1 MDPIDAFPE
10 HFSTT
15 VVPVTLPD
23 KPDALEYA
31 ARQGQVRAGIIYQE
45 PTAKRVFVL
54 FCKDHWHKKKTWLD
68 NFKRAVMEAKH
79 LNEFRPNDVM
89 WEKTSKGLLRN
100 PDRLIKITNK
110 RMVYIYNNILFAKKD
125 FTFGLRTVKSGEIH
139 LIQTT
144 HVPMLIYE
152 LPASSLKCRAHPN
165 VIRRSFEP
173 HDQMLYHRTILEPH
187 TAYPIPAG
195 THYIVLT
202 VQKTAFGLDI
212 IPESLLPQLIQKGF
226 HGGDFR
232 KMKKFNQ
239 TPYKL
244 PPPTPIHVPAEKRPL
259 EEKALPKKRVRIT
272 PVMRRVS
279 RRSERPMTPVQIPQP
294 PVQIPDVLEPVQIP
308 DVPQSNVQIPVAHVL
323 EPPVQIPL
331 VPQSPV
337 QIPVSQVLEPPVQI
351 PDVPQSPVP
360 IPDVLEPVQIP
371 DVQIPDVPQSPV
383 QLPVS
388 HVPQSHVQIPL
399 VHIPDVP
406 EPVQIPVSQVLEP
419 PVQIPLV
426 PQSPVQIP
434 VSQVLE
440 PPVQIPNV
448 PQHVQIP
455 DVPEP
460 VQIPVSH
467 VPQPPVQILHVS
479 EPVQIPVSHV
489 PQPSVQ
495 ILHVS
500 EPVQIPVS
508 HVPQSPVQSLP
519 EPMQLFPE
527 LDMLDPLESTDVFDQ
542 LMSFVFGPQELQLL
556 HTVPSIFDENL
567 FSFLDEREPM
577 DLTMP
582 RLNSCVKN
590 IAFKPIQLMDLSVNS
605 SIGQ

>member
-10 HFSTT
+10 HLSTT

-54 FCKDHWHKKKTWLD
+54 FCKDHWHQKKTWLD
-68 NFKRAVMEAKH
+68 NFKRAIMEAKH
-79 LNEFRPNDVM
+79 VNEFRPNDVM

-100 PDRLIKITNK
+100 PDRLLKNTDT
-110 RMVYIYNNILFAKKD
+110 RMVYIYNNLFFAKKD

-226 HGGDFR
+226 HVGDFR

-259 EEKALPKKRVRIT
+259 EEKALPKKRVR

-279 RRSERPMTPVQIPQP
+279 GRSERPMA
-294 PVQIPDVLEPVQIP
+294 PDS
-308 DVPQSNVQIPVAHVL
+308 D
-323 EPPVQIPL
+323 
-331 VPQSPV
+331 
-337 QIPVSQVLEPPVQI
+337 
-351 PDVPQSPVP
+351 
-360 IPDVLEPVQIP
+360 
-371 DVQIPDVPQSPV
+371 
-383 QLPVS
+383 
-388 HVPQSHVQIPL
+388 
-399 VHIPDVP
+399 
-406 EPVQIPVSQVLEP
+406 
-419 PVQIPLV
+419 
-426 PQSPVQIP
+426 
-434 VSQVLE
+434 
-440 PPVQIPNV
+440 
-448 PQHVQIP
+448 
-455 DVPEP
+455 
-460 VQIPVSH
+460 
-467 VPQPPVQILHVS
+467 
-479 EPVQIPVSHV
+479 
-489 PQPSVQ
+489 
-495 ILHVS
+495 
-500 EPVQIPVS
+500 
-508 HVPQSPVQSLP
+508 SLNLCRF
-519 EPMQLFPE
+519 Q
-527 LDMLDPLESTDVFDQ
+527 
-542 LMSFVFGPQELQLL
+542 MS
-556 HTVPSIFDENL
+556 
-567 FSFLDEREPM
+567 
-577 DLTMP
+577 
-582 RLNSCVKN
+582 
-590 IAFKPIQLMDLSVNS
+590 
-605 SIGQ
+605 

>member
-1 MDPIDAFPE
+1 MNCQP
-10 HFSTT
+10 
-15 VVPVTLPD
+15 PV
-23 KPDALEYA
+23 
-31 ARQGQVRAGIIYQE
+31 
-45 PTAKRVFVL
+45 
-54 FCKDHWHKKKTWLD
+54 
-68 NFKRAVMEAKH
+68 
-79 LNEFRPNDVM
+79 
-89 WEKTSKGLLRN
+89 
-100 PDRLIKITNK
+100 
-110 RMVYIYNNILFAKKD
+110 
-125 FTFGLRTVKSGEIH
+125 
-139 LIQTT
+139 
-144 HVPMLIYE
+144 
-152 LPASSLKCRAHPN
+152 SSAEPN

-226 HGGDFR
+226 HVGDFR

-259 EEKALPKKRVRIT
+259 EEKALPKKRVR

-279 RRSERPMTPVQIPQP
+279 RRSERPMAPVQIPLVLEPVPIPDVLEPVQIPLVPPEPISDVLEPVPIPDVPPVHISDVLEPPVQIPDVLEP

-308 DVPQSNVQIPVAHVL
+308 VSHIP

-331 VPQSPV
+331 V
-337 QIPVSQVLEPPVQI
+337 QIPE
-351 PDVPQSPVP
+351 
-360 IPDVLEPVQIP
+360 
-371 DVQIPDVPQSPV
+371 
-383 QLPVS
+383 
-388 HVPQSHVQIPL
+388 
-399 VHIPDVP
+399 VP
-406 EPVQIPVSQVLEP
+406 EPVQIPVSQV
-419 PVQIPLV
+419 
-426 PQSPVQIP
+426 
-434 VSQVLE
+434 
-440 PPVQIPNV
+440 
-448 PQHVQIP
+448 
-455 DVPEP
+455 
-460 VQIPVSH
+460 
-467 VPQPPVQILHVS
+467 PQPPMQILPEPMNILHVS
-479 EPVQIPVSHV
+479 DSVQIPQSRTCADS
-489 PQPSVQ
+489 SVTSPTATYADSPRTYEHSTCTCADSSVTRPTATCADSTCIRTCADSSVTRPTAPMQ

-519 EPMQLFPE
+519 EPMQLLPE
-527 LDMLDPLESTDVFDQ
+527 LDMLDPLESTDAFDQ

-582 RLNSCVKN
+582 RVNSCVKN
-590 IAFKPIQLMDLSVNS
+590 IAFKPIQPMDLSVNS